1 MQKGPSKKVVQ
12 SICMFYLIIAA
23 PQDTK
28 YLSVNTIAVPCPV
41 KSSTLSSLLANP
53 KTYDVM
59 HDSISPTKC
68 DIIYD
73 PDDHA
78 KYGGFKCAILGHTS
92 IPILDQSGRVCIKQ
106 CWYADDL
113 KDSSVRHLYDSASQI
128 KQLSCDINCSRW
140 ATASMDL
147 VYNFIEKESKMRG
160 FPCFDILK
168 LRYVKVAL
176 ANHT

>member
-1 MQKGPSKKVVQ
+1 MQKGPSKKAVQ

-28 YLSVNTIAVPCPV
+28 YLSVNTIAVPCVVYPV

-73 PDDHA
+73 PDGHA
-78 KYGGFKCAILGHTS
+78 KYGGFKRAILGHTS
-92 IPILDQSGRVCIKQ
+92 IPILD
-106 CWYADDL
+106 
-113 KDSSVRHLYDSASQI
+113 
-128 KQLSCDINCSRW
+128 
-140 ATASMDL
+140 
-147 VYNFIEKESKMRG
+147 
-160 FPCFDILK
+160 
-168 LRYVKVAL
+168 
-176 ANHT
+176 